1 MGCAGGLGRL
11 PSPLAQEHRG
21 SRKQRTGRDR
31 TDSFSEKTGRGT
43 LFFLRDLT
51 FVLEGLTF
59 RFSKKLSEFK
69 TGILSSAKQSA
80 LAPEP
85 RVSCSGKWH
94 APGHKTE
101 QDLTEL

>member
-1 MGCAGGLGRL
+1 MGCSGGSRL
-11 PSPLAQEHRG
+11 PWHRNIGAPENNVLGGIGPTHFLRRLDVEH
-21 SRKQRTGRDR
+21 
-31 TDSFSEKTGRGT
+31 
-43 LFFLRDLT
+43 FFLRDLT